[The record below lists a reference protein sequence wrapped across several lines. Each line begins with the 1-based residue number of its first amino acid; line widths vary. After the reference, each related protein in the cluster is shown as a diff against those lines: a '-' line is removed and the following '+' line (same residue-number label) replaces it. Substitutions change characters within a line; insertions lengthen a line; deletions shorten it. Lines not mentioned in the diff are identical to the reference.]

1 ALPVAARLPNA
12 RVICVE
18 ADPQIV
24 SLLERNVSENRR
36 SNIRIAHCLAGPVDD
51 QQVSFYRAPAAKFGM
66 GSIGPQFSFPPVTL
80 MQRPLDDVLDE
91 LSINDIDVVKLDIE
105 GSEFGALQGLL
116 RRLKRPRPPV
126 IVFEFIDWA
135 ETRIPGQAA
144 GSAQQFLLSLGYS
157 LFR

>member
-1 ALPVAARLPNA
+1 
-12 RVICVE
+12 
-18 ADPQIV
+18 
-24 SLLERNVSENRR
+24 
-36 SNIRIAHCLAGPVDD
+36 
-51 QQVSFYRAPAAKFGM
+51 
-66 GSIGPQFSFPPVTL
+66 

-116 RRLKRPRPPV
+116 RRLKRPRPPA

-157 LFR
+157 LFLLARGGKPGERINCPVTTGNIMILALPSSAFADDHTLDTYRSG